1 MSRIPTKVAYISR
14 SQYITEVIMRANT
27 TPNFSA
33 LMAALAAVSMFVWW
47 PMTIVALIGM
57 AAAEVLA

>member
-1 MSRIPTKVAYISR
+1 MAYISR

-27 TPNFSA
+27 TPNISA

-47 PMTIVALIGM
+47 PMTVVALIGM